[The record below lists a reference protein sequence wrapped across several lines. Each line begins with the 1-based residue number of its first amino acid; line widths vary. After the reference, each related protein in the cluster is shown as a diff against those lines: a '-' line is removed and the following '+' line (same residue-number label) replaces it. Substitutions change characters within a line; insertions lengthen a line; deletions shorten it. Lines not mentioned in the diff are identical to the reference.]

1 MKPFSPLYFI
11 KQNKSRCILLM
22 FMIFLSFGAYLGGL
36 YIYTP
41 QENWEYACEIE
52 DNMVEVYQSSG
63 DSKAA
68 NYKAFREEMKKR
80 DDVIVI
86 EEGWYNQID
95 RKTVMG
101 FTDGSL
107 CYTFRTVD
115 DFKLFCE
122 HNDIECDFSNIKPKT
137 VILSRLMAD
146 SKEYKVGSVI
156 SHDDEDNN
164 LEYDLTV
171 AALTEEHG
179 YTQYYIGQDGETNN
193 DMLLLGKGISAEEV
207 RRYAAE
213 IAQKYPVNFAQSLR
227 EEIDEM
233 FSIFN
238 TIFFVVVIFLAI
250 ILSVTVNAAFVGMYQ
265 RREFEF
271 AVYRAIGI
279 SKKKIIRKIAGEILF
294 MDVIVLIVGGG
305 IFFLAL
311 YLFNE
316 LVLASSGVY
325 LVYTAPIAVIALVLC
340 NLMTVIPLIL
350 TRSRVLLKADICNY

>member
-41 QENWEYACEIE
+41 QENWEYSYNIDENHIEIRASN
-52 DNMVEVYQSSG
+52 DDKNYQ
-63 DSKAA
+63 
-68 NYKAFREEMKKR
+68 NYKAFCEEIEKR
-80 DDVIVI
+80 DDITMLKF
-86 EEGWYNQID
+86 GYYNQLS

-101 FTDGSL
+101 FTDGTL
-107 CYTFRTVD
+107 TYTFRTVE
-115 DFKLFCE
+115 DFKLFCNY
-122 HNDIECDFSNIKPKT
+122 HNIDCDFSNVESKT
-137 VILSRLMAD
+137 VVMSRLMAANVGFELGDTILSD
-146 SKEYKVGSVI
+146 SI
-156 SHDDEDNN
+156 NQLTHD
-164 LEYDLTV
+164 LKV
-171 AALTEEHG
+171 AALTEELG
-179 YTQYYIGQDGETNN
+179 YTQYYIGTEEEINHRAIIFGN
-193 DMLLLGKGISAEEV
+193 GISLEETRKQV
-207 RRYAAE
+207 NE
-213 IAQKYPVNFAQSLR
+213 IAKTYPISYRIPIRVET
-227 EEIDEM
+227 EEM
-233 FSIFN
+233 YSIFN

-325 LVYTAPIAVIALVLC
+325 LVYTAPIAVIALLLC

>member
-1 MKPFSPLYFI
+1 MNPLSPLYFI
-11 KQNKSRCILLM
+11 KQNKVRCIVLM

-41 QENWEYACEIE
+41 QENWEYACEID
-52 DNMVEVYQSSG
+52 DNIVEVYQSSG

-122 HNDIECDFSNIKPKT
+122 HNDIECDFSNVKPKT
-137 VILSRLMAD
+137 VIFSRLMAD
-146 SKEYKVGSVI
+146 SKGYKVGSVI

-164 LEYDLTV
+164 SEYDITV

-213 IAQKYPVNFAQSLR
+213 TAQKYPVNFAQSLR

-238 TIFFVVVIFLAI
+238 TIFMVVVVFLAI

-279 SKKKIIRKIAGEILF
+279 PKKSIILKIVGEIVI
-294 MDVIVLIVGGG
+294 MDVIVLAVGGAL
-305 IFFLAL
+305 FFLGL

-316 LVLASSGVY
+316 LVLIPDGLY
-325 LVYTAPIAVIALVLC
+325 LVYSAPIAIIALVLC
-340 NLMTVIPLIL
+340 NVMTVVPLII
-350 TRSRVLLKADICNY
+350 TRSRILLRANVCDY

>member
-1 MKPFSPLYFI
+1 MNPLSPLYFI
-11 KQNKSRCILLM
+11 KQNKVRCIVLM

-122 HNDIECDFSNIKPKT
+122 HNDIECDFSNVKPKT

-146 SKEYKVGSVI
+146 SKGYKVGSVI

-164 LEYDLTV
+164 FEYDFTV

-238 TIFFVVVIFLAI
+238 TIFMVVVVFLAI

>member
-101 FTDGSL
+101 FTAGSL

-146 SKEYKVGSVI
+146 SKGYKVGSVI

-171 AALTEEHG
+171 AALTEENG

-207 RRYAAE
+207 RKYAAE

-233 FSIFN
+233 YSIFN

>member
-146 SKEYKVGSVI
+146 SKGYKVGSVI

>member
-122 HNDIECDFSNIKPKT
+122 HNDIECDFSNVKPKT

-146 SKEYKVGSVI
+146 SKGYKVGSVI

-213 IAQKYPVNFAQSLR
+213 IAQKYPVNFAQSIR

>member
-122 HNDIECDFSNIKPKT
+122 HNDIECDFSNVKPKT

-146 SKEYKVGSVI
+146 SKGYKVGSVI
-156 SHDDEDNN
+156 SHGDEDNN

-213 IAQKYPVNFAQSLR
+213 IAQKYPVNFAKSLR

>member
-146 SKEYKVGSVI
+146 SKGYKVGSVI

-171 AALTEEHG
+171 AALTEENG

-207 RRYAAE
+207 RKYAAE

-233 FSIFN
+233 YSIFN

>member
-11 KQNKSRCILLM
+11 KQNKLRCILLM

-41 QENWEYACEIE
+41 QENWEYSHNIDENHIE
-52 DNMVEVYQSSG
+52 FYSPNNKEKRADF
-63 DSKAA
+63 
-68 NYKAFREEMKKR
+68 KAFCEEIKKR
-80 DDVIVI
+80 DDITI
-86 EEGWYNQID
+86 LELGFPNELT

-101 FTDGSL
+101 FTDGTL
-107 CYTFRTVD
+107 TYTFRTVE
-115 DFKLFCE
+115 DFKLFCNY
-122 HNDIECDFSNIKPKT
+122 HNIDCDFSKIESKT
-137 VILSRLMAD
+137 VVMSRYMAD
-146 SKEYKVGSVI
+146 NGGYKTGDI
-156 SHDDEDNN
+156 ILPDEKNYLFHDFK
-164 LEYDLTV
+164 V
-171 AALTEEHG
+171 AALTEENG
-179 YTQYYIGQDGETNN
+179 YTQYFIGTEEDVDYTAIIFGN
-193 DMLLLGKGISAEEV
+193 GISLEET
-207 RRYAAE
+207 RRQVNE
-213 IAQKYPVNFAQSLR
+213 IAKTYPISYRIPIRVET
-227 EEIDEM
+227 EEM
-233 FSIFN
+233 YSIFN

>member
-146 SKEYKVGSVI
+146 SKGYKVGSVI

-164 LEYDLTV
+164 FEYDLTV

-233 FSIFN
+233 YSIFN

-279 SKKKIIRKIAGEILF
+279 SKKKIIRKIAGEIIF

-316 LVLASSGVY
+316 LVLASSGIY

-350 TRSRVLLKADICNY
+350 TRSRGLLKADICNY

>member
-1 MKPFSPLYFI
+1 MKSFSPLYFI

-41 QENWEYACEIE
+41 QENWEYACDIE

-122 HNDIECDFSNIKPKT
+122 HNDIKCDFSNVKPKT

-146 SKEYKVGSVI
+146 SKGYKVGSVI

-227 EEIDEM
+227 EETEEM
-233 FSIFN
+233 YSIFN